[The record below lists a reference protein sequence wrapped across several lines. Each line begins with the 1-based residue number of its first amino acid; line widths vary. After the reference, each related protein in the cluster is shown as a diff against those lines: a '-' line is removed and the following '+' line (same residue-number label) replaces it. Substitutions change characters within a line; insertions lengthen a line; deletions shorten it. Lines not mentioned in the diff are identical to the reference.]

1 MVPYGYRRR
10 LRNVC
15 TGRKIGGGGKKVG
28 GVAVSA
34 FFVIFADVMTKL
46 FSRYALSAIVAPLL
60 AAGCNDGVFIDDFL
74 PEAPSVTVATGEA
87 PAVIRFDAG
96 NWDILS
102 TTGPTIDLRGDIY
115 DAEGNLLFRNY
126 PLYGEGLLRM
136 TYDDGLLDFTIERS
150 DYRSLQIAL
159 GECMYDDPYEIH
171 ICVGN
176 DYESETVAVT
186 FAPSEKYR
194 VDRVVYHW
202 DEFESWDYSIELQ
215 DAFTIDNT
223 ASPEPASVV
232 VSPFRNAK
240 RTVRFWPD
248 DFNDHREEIFG
259 VPLPEIVI
267 PDMADGV
274 PVVAESSARF
284 ARNDQQLPLPFPD
297 DEQVTVTAKPHERL
311 RVEVYLSLEQ
321 FRVPYTVYA
330 SGPAGRQ
337 RTFSGTLHSSLPYD
351 YLILKPKTD
360 E

>member
-1 MVPYGYRRR
+1 MR
-10 LRNVC
+10 
-15 TGRKIGGGGKKVG
+15 
-28 GVAVSA
+28 
-34 FFVIFADVMTKL
+34 KL

-60 AAGCNDGVFIDDFL
+60 AVGCNDGVFIDDFL
-74 PEAPSVTVATGEA
+74 PEAPSVTVGPDDTSAT
-87 PAVIRFDAG
+87 IRFEAG

-102 TTGPTIDLRGDIY
+102 VEGPTTSLRGD
-115 DAEGNLLFRNY
+115 
-126 PLYGEGLLRM
+126 
-136 TYDDGLLDFTIERS
+136 TYDDGLLDFGIERS
-150 DYRSLQIAL
+150 DYRTLRIAL
-159 GECMYDDPYEIH
+159 GESLRDEPWETRIL
-171 ICVGN
+171 VGN
-176 DYESETVAVT
+176 DYESETVSVT
-186 FAPSEKYR
+186 FAPTEKYR
-194 VDRVVYHW
+194 VDSVVYRW
-202 DEFESWDYSIELQ
+202 DEFESWDNSIELQ

-223 ASPEPASVV
+223 ASSEPASVV

-248 DFNDHREEIFG
+248 DFNDRREEIFG

-267 PDMADGV
+267 PDMADGA

-284 ARNDQQLPLPFPD
+284 ARNDQQLPLSFPD

-311 RVEVYLSLEQ
+311 NVEVYLSLEQ

-337 RTFSGTLHSSLPYD
+337 RTFTGTLHSSLPYD

>member
-1 MVPYGYRRR
+1 
-10 LRNVC
+10 
-15 TGRKIGGGGKKVG
+15 
-28 GVAVSA
+28 
-34 FFVIFADVMTKL
+34 
-46 FSRYALSAIVAPLL
+46 
-60 AAGCNDGVFIDDFL
+60 
-74 PEAPSVTVATGEA
+74 
-87 PAVIRFDAG
+87 
-96 NWDILS
+96 
-102 TTGPTIDLRGDIY
+102 
-115 DAEGNLLFRNY
+115 
-126 PLYGEGLLRM
+126 
-136 TYDDGLLDFTIERS
+136 
-150 DYRSLQIAL
+150 
-159 GECMYDDPYEIH
+159 MYDNPYEIR

-186 FAPSEKYR
+186 FAPTEKYR
-194 VDRVVYHW
+194 VDSVVYRW
-202 DEFESWDYSIELQ
+202 DEFESWDNSIELQ

-223 ASPEPASVV
+223 ASSEPASVV

-248 DFNDHREEIFG
+248 DFNDRREEIFG

-267 PDMADGV
+267 PDMADGA

-284 ARNDQQLPLPFPD
+284 ARNDQQLPLSFPD

-311 RVEVYLSLEQ
+311 NVEVYLSLEQ

-337 RTFSGTLHSSLPYD
+337 RTFTGTLHSSLPYD